1 MSISSVKE
9 DPRGDCPV
17 WRSEVDEFFP
27 VGMKIEEKILPKEV
41 WGWGWYF
48 ILRPAETPSP
58 KTIKIIFINLYLGI
72 L

>member
-41 WGWGWYF
+41 WGWG
-48 ILRPAETPSP
+48 
-58 KTIKIIFINLYLGI
+58 
-72 L
+72 